1 MLKIL
6 SDKDINAVIILFTVT
21 LLTLIVGLWYLDAWN
36 EHERRM
42 LERLY
47 DHVREGDAS
56 VSQYEMSGANFWRE
70 VDGDIRIMFSFRWY
84 ALYMPLMMLA
94 YKVSHLLVR

>member
-1 MLKIL
+1 
-6 SDKDINAVIILFTVT
+6 
-21 LLTLIVGLWYLDAWN
+21 
-36 EHERRM
+36 M

-47 DHVREGDAS
+47 DYVREENTAES
-56 VSQYEMSGANFWRE
+56 PYEMSTDYFWRE
-70 VDGDIRIMFSFRWY
+70 IHGDIHIMFSFRWY